1 VQSLSLAVLNIIP
14 LVKIVVFHDVIIF
27 NLQMEKSCYLT
38 NCFDR
43 KLSVQRLNSK
53 YLGNGLTASLSG
65 GESRVLYD
73 FHV

>member
-43 KLSVQRLNSK
+43 KLSVQ
-53 YLGNGLTASLSG
+53 G
-65 GESRVLYD
+65 
-73 FHV
+73 